1 MSEFINKRPVE
12 NCFFLKYL
20 QRNLFKKDKKYYF
33 FVCPMPI
40 YINKERD
47 IFYCE
52 VLAFICPLYIYY
64 IYYICKP
71 LTVLCMFCFI
81 HIVCCRV
88 GVCVFRY
95 PAMKSGEVFEA
106 KSDE

>member
-52 VLAFICPLYIYY
+52 VLAFICPLYILY
-64 IYYICKP
+64 ILYMQTFDS
-71 LTVLCMFCFI
+71 TVHVLFYSYCVLQSRC
-81 HIVCCRV
+81 
-88 GVCVFRY
+88 VCVSLSSHEIR
-95 PAMKSGEVFEA
+95 
-106 KSDE
+106 